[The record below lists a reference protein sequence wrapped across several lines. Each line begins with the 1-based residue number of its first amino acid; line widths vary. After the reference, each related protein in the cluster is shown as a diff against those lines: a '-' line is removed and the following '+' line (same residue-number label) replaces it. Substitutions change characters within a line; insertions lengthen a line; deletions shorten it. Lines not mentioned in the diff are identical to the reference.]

1 MQLLRQGDVNH
12 RKIPMAFAEHE
23 VLIRRDAM
31 AVYLYLLDAANLPL
45 WRDSVRSVKLVQG
58 AAASKGAVYRKMVA
72 GRSGLSI
79 PAELE
84 ITQARPGAEIQFTV
98 VSGPAHRTGGYY
110 LSTEAAGTR
119 VRFALEAR
127 PEGPLGFVDKLGFLS
142 RLGFLN
148 RMLQRSVSSDV
159 AQLERLKDALELQ
172 PAI

>member
-1 MQLLRQGDVNH
+1 
-12 RKIPMAFAEHE
+12 MAFAEHE

-31 AVYLYLLDAANLPL
+31 AVYLYLLDATNLPH
-45 WRDSVRSVKLVQG
+45 WRDSVRSVKLLQG

-84 ITQARPGAEIQFTV
+84 ITQARPGAEIQFQV
-98 VSGPAHRTGGYY
+98 VSGPALRSGGYF

-127 PEGPLGFVDKLGFLS
+127 AGGAAGVLHRLKFLD
-142 RLGFLN
+142 RMGFLN

-159 AQLERLKDALELQ
+159 ARLERLRDVLELQ

>member
-1 MQLLRQGDVNH
+1 
-12 RKIPMAFAEHE
+12 MAFAEHE

-31 AVYLYLLDAANLPL
+31 AVYLYLLDATNLPH
-45 WRDSVRSVKLVQG
+45 WRDSVRSVKLLQG

-84 ITQARPGAEIQFTV
+84 ITEARPGAEIQFQV
-98 VSGPAHRTGGYY
+98 VSGPAHRSGGYF

-127 PEGPLGFVDKLGFLS
+127 AGGAAGVLHRLKFLD
-142 RLGFLN
+142 RMGFLN

-159 AQLERLKDALELQ
+159 ARLERLRDVLELQ

>member
-1 MQLLRQGDVNH
+1 
-12 RKIPMAFAEHE
+12 MAFAQHE

-45 WRDSVRSVKLVQG
+45 WCGSVRSVTLLQG
-58 AAASKGAVYRKMVA
+58 ASASKGAVYQKMVA

-84 ITQARPGAEIQFTV
+84 ITQARPGAEIEFHV
-98 VSGPAHRTGGYY
+98 ISGPAHRSGGYY
-110 LSTEAAGTR
+110 LSTEAGGTR

-127 PEGPLGFVDKLGFLS
+127 AEGPNGFLD
-142 RLGFLN
+142 RPNFLTKLGFLN
-148 RMLQRSVSSDV
+148 RMLQRNLRSEV
-159 AQLERLKDALELQ
+159 AQLERLKDVLELQ

>member
-1 MQLLRQGDVNH
+1 
-12 RKIPMAFAEHE
+12 MAFAEHE

-31 AVYLYLLDAANLPL
+31 AVYLYLLDATNLPH
-45 WRDSVRSVKLVQG
+45 WRDSVRSVKLLQG

-84 ITQARPGAEIQFTV
+84 ITQARPGAEIQFQV
-98 VSGPAHRTGGYY
+98 VSGHAHRSGGYF

-127 PEGPLGFVDKLGFLS
+127 AGGAAGVLHRLKFLD
-142 RLGFLN
+142 RMGLLN

-159 AQLERLKDALELQ
+159 ARLERLRDVLELQ

>member
-1 MQLLRQGDVNH
+1 
-12 RKIPMAFAEHE
+12 MAFAEHE

-31 AVYLYLLDAANLPL
+31 AVYLYLLDATNLPH
-45 WRDSVRSVKLVQG
+45 WRDSVRSVKLLQG
-58 AAASKGAVYRKMVA
+58 AAASKGALYRKMVA

-84 ITQARPGAEIQFTV
+84 ITEARPGAEIQFQV
-98 VSGPAHRTGGYY
+98 VSGPAHRSGGYF

-127 PEGPLGFVDKLGFLS
+127 AGGAASVLHRLRFLDS
-142 RLGFLN
+142 VGFLN

-159 AQLERLKDALELQ
+159 ARLERLRDVLELQ